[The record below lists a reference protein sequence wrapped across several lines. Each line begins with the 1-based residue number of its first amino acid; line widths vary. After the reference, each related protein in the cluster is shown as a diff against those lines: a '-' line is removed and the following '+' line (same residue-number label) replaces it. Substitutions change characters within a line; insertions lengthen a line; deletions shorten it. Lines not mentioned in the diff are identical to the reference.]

1 MSKHID
7 LLAVGALLLVFAV
20 GSQSHAAIHIG
31 AVPVQLLRIR
41 SMNPIVVRPPHPPAV
56 PHFPHFPRV

>member
-20 GSQSHAAIHIG
+20 GSQIHAAIHIG
-31 AVPVQLLRIR
+31 AVPGQLLRIR
-41 SMNPIVVRPPHPPAV
+41 TMNPIVVRPPHPPAV